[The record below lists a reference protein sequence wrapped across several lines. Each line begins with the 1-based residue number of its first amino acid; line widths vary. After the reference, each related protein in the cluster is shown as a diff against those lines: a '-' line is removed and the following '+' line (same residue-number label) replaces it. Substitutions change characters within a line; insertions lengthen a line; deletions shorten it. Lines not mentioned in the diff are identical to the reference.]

1 MSDDQSNRDLR
12 KEQRERGKTA
22 RQNRQTEGQTRAQSR
37 SIFVPE
43 DDTSWRAYEEQRYA
57 FDDMAQQAASDA
69 IASEAARKAAAAAQ
83 KQAAAQA
90 ATRTRQTP
98 SAQTGART
106 SSSRGRGAGTTS
118 RSTGYTGAVD
128 TEIPVGVLA
137 PEHLDTGGI
146 DYMDPPWN
154 ESSDTPGAAGVS
166 EPTRGTAAAEVEGGP
181 AGKHYEGVSGG
192 LSMARDEFNKAYS
205 QAVERAGLTA
215 QELPPHHDVFKKT
228 AWQMVKDSEQ
238 LGETVYLPDTGAWLQ
253 DLVAA
258 GYGEFADA
266 FEVEIQAVKAHEAE
280 K

>member
-1 MSDDQSNRDLR
+1 MADTRKDTRKGERDLR
-12 KEQRERGKTA
+12 KEQRDTGK
-22 RQNRQTEGQTRAQSR
+22 E
-37 SIFVPE
+37 
-43 DDTSWRAYEEQRYA
+43 
-57 FDDMAQQAASDA
+57 
-69 IASEAARKAAAAAQ
+69 ARKVRTEAGDTMAATRSRYRAPSSEQWIDYAEQEAGYAKQTQAAAARAL
-83 KQAAAQA
+83 AASQPAPVEA
-90 ATRTRQTP
+90 PAHR
-98 SAQTGART
+98 GT
-106 SSSRGRGAGTTS
+106 SGGSGGGSSRKTTS